1 MTQFDPSTLYRI
13 VDLAGVFANGFIGGA
28 IARRLRFDVVGFVVL
43 AVLSGLGGGI
53 LRDTLIQAQTPI
65 AFTDPWYLSTA
76 IAAAV
81 VAFLVE
87 LRSKWPNRFLTL
99 LDAAAIGCWSAT
111 GTIKALSFGI
121 DWLPAVFLGC
131 ITAVGGGMVRD
142 ICVGQIPQVFGST
155 LYATSALAGSIE
167 TLICFQL
174 EALNLGMA
182 VSIVTSVLLV
192 VAARRLGWA
201 LPGPGDITSVRSR
214 RRRRR
219 RTRRRPGPDEQAT
232 PGSKDPGATL

>member
-1 MTQFDPSTLYRI
+1 MTEFDPSLLYRI

-28 IARRLRFDVVGFVVL
+28 VARRLRFDVVGFVVL
-43 AVLSGLGGGI
+43 AVISGLGGGI

-81 VAFLVE
+81 VAFVVE
-87 LRSKWPNRFLTL
+87 LRSKWPNRFLTV

-111 GTIKALSFGI
+111 GTIKALSFGM

-142 ICVGQIPQVFGST
+142 ICVGQIPQVFGGNT
-155 LYATSALAGSIE
+155 LYATGAFICSLE
-167 TLICFQL
+167 MLVCFQL
-174 EALNLGMA
+174 GVLNLGLA
-182 VSIVTSVLLV
+182 ISIVTSILLV
-192 VAARRLGWA
+192 LAARRLGWA
-201 LPGPGDITSVRSR
+201 LPGPGNITAVRVRRRRRSR
-214 RRRRR
+214 RRRAN
-219 RTRRRPGPDEQAT
+219 TPQDGPNPTE
-232 PGSKDPGATL
+232 